1 MNGFWHPVTALKN
14 NLKFYDVYELLSEFL
29 QQKLNI
35 FKDFALDVAQFHPDE
50 VQFADQKL
58 LAIEL
63 RPCRSATFL
72 A

>member
-35 FKDFALDVAQFHPDE
+35 FKDFALDE
-50 VQFADQKL
+50 
-58 LAIEL
+58 
-63 RPCRSATFL
+63 RSAKLKTRRDENKRL
-72 A
+72 KSQRKILR